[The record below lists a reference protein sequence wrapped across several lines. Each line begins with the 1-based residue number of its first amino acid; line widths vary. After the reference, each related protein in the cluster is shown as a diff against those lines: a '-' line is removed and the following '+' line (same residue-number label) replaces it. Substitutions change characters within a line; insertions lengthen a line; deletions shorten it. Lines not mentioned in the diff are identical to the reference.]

1 MIFQKMEA
9 KPFNEQ
15 YESPIA
21 KVFAIEIRGIICG
34 SEDNEDNVENG
45 GIETGTPD
53 EI

>member
-21 KVFAIEIRGIICG
+21 KVFAIEIKGIICD
-34 SEDNEDNVENG
+34 SVENG
-45 GIETGTPD
+45 GIEEGIPD

>member
-21 KVFAIEIRGIICG
+21 KMFAIEIEGNICG
-34 SEDNEDNVENG
+34 SKVDNG
-45 GIETGTPD
+45 GIEEGIPD

>member
-21 KVFAIEIRGIICG
+21 KVFAIEIEGNICG
-34 SEDNEDNVENG
+34 SVDNG
-45 GIETGTPD
+45 GIEEGIPD

>member
-21 KVFAIEIRGIICG
+21 KVFAIEIEGIICG
-34 SEDNEDNVENG
+34 SVDNG
-45 GIETGTPD
+45 GIEDGIPD